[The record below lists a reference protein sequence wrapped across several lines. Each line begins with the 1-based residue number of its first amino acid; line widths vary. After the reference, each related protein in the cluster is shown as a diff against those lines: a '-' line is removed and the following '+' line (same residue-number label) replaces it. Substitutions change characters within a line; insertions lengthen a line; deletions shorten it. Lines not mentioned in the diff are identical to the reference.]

1 MKPAFALAIALMLLT
16 MGSVHA
22 APLPTVSGFWESDDD
37 EGQPQAWFY
46 FEQKDKDK
54 DGPWVGHLVKG
65 FRKPGEK
72 FSDTCVKCAGDQKN
86 AKMTG
91 LAIVNGMKRDGL
103 TYKEGTILDPR
114 DGSVYHA
121 EMELSAD
128 GKELGVRGYIGIPM
142 FGQTKIWKRLPDDAI
157 PAADLAKILVGSAP
171 KQIAGS
177 PGPKKTP
184 KPTSTNSPT
193 PPSSSNSSVDPPP
206 ADQ

>member
-16 MGSVHA
+16 MGSVYA

-37 EGQPQAWFY
+37 DGQPQAWFY
-46 FEQKDKDK
+46 FEQKDK

-72 FSDTCVKCAGDQKN
+72 FSETCAKCPGDQKN
-86 AKMTG
+86 AKMAG
-91 LAIVNGMKRDGL
+91 LAMVNGMKRDGL

-121 EMELSAD
+121 QMELSPD
-128 GKELGVRGYIGIPM
+128 GKELGVRGYLGIPM

-157 PAADLAKILVGSAP
+157 PAPDLAKMLSGSTP

-184 KPTSTNSPT
+184 KPTSSPT
-193 PPSSSNSSVDPPP
+193 PSSNSSVDPPP

>member
-1 MKPAFALAIALMLLT
+1 MKPAFALAIALMLLM
-16 MGSVHA
+16 MGAVHA
-22 APLPTVSGFWESDDD
+22 APLPTVTGFWESDDD

-54 DGPWVGHLVKG
+54 DSPWVGHLVKG

-72 FSDTCVKCAGDQKN
+72 FSETCAKCTGDQKN

-121 EMELSAD
+121 EMELSPD

-157 PAADLAKILVGSAP
+157 PPADLAKILSGSTP
-171 KQIAGS
+171 KQIAA
-177 PGPKKTP
+177 KKTP
-184 KPTSTNSPT
+184 KPTSSPT
-193 PPSSSNSSVDPPP
+193 PPSSNSSVDPPP

>member
-16 MGSVHA
+16 MGAVHA

-72 FSDTCVKCAGDQKN
+72 FFETCAKCTGDLKN

-103 TYKEGTILDPR
+103 TYKEGTIVDAR

-121 EMELSAD
+121 EMQLSAD

-157 PAADLAKILVGSAP
+157 PAADLAKMLVGSAP

-184 KPTSTNSPT
+184 KPTSSPS
-193 PPSSSNSSVDPPP
+193 PSVDPPP
-206 ADQ
+206 AGQ

>member
-37 EGQPQAWFY
+37 EGKPQAWFY
-46 FEQKDKDK
+46 FEQKAK

-65 FRKPGEK
+65 FPKPGEK
-72 FSDTCVKCAGDQKN
+72 FVETCAKCVGDQKN
-86 AKMTG
+86 AKMSG

-103 TYKEGTILDPR
+103 TYKEGTIVDAR

-128 GKELGVRGYIGIPM
+128 GKELGVRGYVLMPM
-142 FGQTKIWKRLPDDAI
+142 LGQTQTWKRLPDDAI
-157 PAADLAKILVGSAP
+157 PPADLAKMLGGSAP
-171 KQIAGS
+171 RQIAAS

-184 KPTSTNSPT
+184 KPTSTPT
-193 PPSSSNSSVDPPP
+193 VDPP
-206 ADQ
+206 AEQ

>member
-16 MGSVHA
+16 MGAVHA
-22 APLPTVSGFWESDDD
+22 APLPTVGGFWESDDD
-37 EGQPQAWFY
+37 QGQPQAWFY

-72 FSDTCVKCAGDQKN
+72 FSETCTKCAGDQKN
-86 AKMTG
+86 AKMAG

-121 EMELSAD
+121 QMELSAD
-128 GKELGVRGYIGIPM
+128 GKELGVRGYVLMPM
-142 FGQTKIWKRLPDDAI
+142 LGQTTVWKRLPDDTI
-157 PAADLAKILVGSAP
+157 PAADLAKMLGGSVP
-171 KQIAGS
+171 KQIAAGS
-177 PGPKKTP
+177 KKPP
-184 KPTSTNSPT
+184 KPTSSPT
-193 PPSSSNSSVDPPP
+193 PSSNSSVDPPP